1 MNTSRLSFGFGMP
14 SSFGN
19 LKNVKPPYAGGMGPP
34 AATVVNENKKRCKNQ
49 CPKKQNASHPNI
61 SKPAFPNH
69 ISNNIN
75 SNDSNI
81 KMAYNPQKV
90 NNMSFVNNNNIF
102 NRNLP
107 FNNQNPLPPPPLPPP
122 PPLYAALNPLNLY
135 SGWNMY
141 GITTPTVCCLNNFA
155 GTNYMTTCTSG
166 YCMNQLDGGFSR
178 YIKTNTFAFY

>member
-155 GTNYMTTCTSG
+155 GNYLKMVLIVSLSFSLFLHTFKTQKVPTT
-166 YCMNQLDGGFSR
+166 
-178 YIKTNTFAFY
+178 